1 MRKRKKFLNK
11 RRIFHSFSKWGVCC
25 LYIDLFTYINM
36 QRYIII
42 FRRGC
47 YVKKIIFSFYFMA
60 SRNLMMSC
68 LYFSPHTLLTFS
80 LFNKR
85 PWYLIIKFLCKTQIF
100 LFCLNDG
107 EEDAQLIF
115 LSSSSLILISLLFY
129 VQNLFFLSFVP
140 TAMFMMM

>member
-1 MRKRKKFLNK
+1 M
-11 RRIFHSFSKWGVCC
+11 GC
-25 LYIDLFTYINM
+25 LLSLYRLIYIYKHAKIHNYLSE
-36 QRYIII
+36 
-42 FRRGC
+42 GLLC
-47 YVKKIIFSFYFMA
+47 KKIIFSFYFMA